1 LGSAKL
7 YTIFMPRKK
16 QLKDFWNDE
25 YKDPGF
31 FALSTVVSSDL
42 EKWVRW
48 MQKEFGRDVFRPG
61 LTVLDLG
68 TGNGRNL
75 LYLCEQFGMSGIGF
89 DISEEGI
96 KQGRQSFATQNL
108 GGQVKIEFKVHSIK
122 DPLPVGDESVDFV
135 LDMMTSH
142 FLKEDERRAYLKEVL
157 RVLKPEGFL
166 FFKSF
171 FATGDFHAKRLVKEH
186 GAGEENAYIHPKMK
200 VYEYVW
206 TDEAIENFWGKNFH
220 MLAKH
225 ISHKHFNKGKP
236 NKRRSVVCYFQKK

>member
-1 LGSAKL
+1 
-7 YTIFMPRKK
+7 MVRKK

-25 YKDPGF
+25 YKDPGY
-31 FALSTVVSSDL
+31 FALSTVVSADL
-42 EKWVRW
+42 EKWTRW
-48 MQKEFGRDVFRPG
+48 MQKHFGRDVFRPG

-75 LYLCEQFGMSGIGF
+75 LYLCERFGMNGIGY

-96 KQGRQSFATQNL
+96 KQAKSEAERKKLKG
-108 GGQVKIEFKVHSIK
+108 KVVFEVRSING
-122 DPLPVGDESVDFV
+122 PLPLADDSVDIA

-142 FLKEDERRAYLKEVL
+142 FLKADERTAYLKELL
-157 RVLKPEGFL
+157 RVLTPDGFL

-171 FATGDFHAKRLVKEH
+171 YAEGDMHAKELIREH
-186 GAGEENAYIHPKMK
+186 SAGENNAYIHPKMN

-206 TDEAIENFWGKNFH
+206 TDEAIEEFFEPHFTLLHKET
-220 MLAKH
+220 
-225 ISHKHFNKGKP
+225 SHRHFNRGKP

>member
-1 LGSAKL
+1 MK
-7 YTIFMPRKK
+7 KK

-31 FALSTVVSSDL
+31 FALSTVVSTDL
-42 EKWVRW
+42 EKWTRW
-48 MQKEFGRDVFRPG
+48 MQKEFGKDVFRPG

-75 LYLCEQFGMSGIGF
+75 LYLCEKFGMNGIGF

-96 KQGRQSFATQNL
+96 RQAQKA
-108 GGQVKIEFKVHSIK
+108 GDKIK
-122 DPLPVGDESVDFV
+122 DRVKFHVRSIGVQFPLEDGSIDIV

-142 FLKEDERRAYLKEVL
+142 FLKEVERKQYLVEVL
-157 RVLKPEGFL
+157 RVLKPGGFL

-171 FATGDFHAKRLVKEH
+171 YGTGDSHAKRLIKEH
-186 GAGEENAYIHPKMK
+186 SAGEDSAYIHPKLG

-206 TDEAIENFWGKNFH
+206 TDESIEEFFGPHFNILHKQ
-220 MLAKH
+220 A
-225 ISHKHFNKGKP
+225 SHKHNIKGKP
-236 NKRRSVVCYFQKK
+236 GKRRSVVCYFEKK